1 MKKFPLGVSTPH
13 PPEDS
18 SAAWPALPGDP
29 PSPPGGGGGTPR
41 EGGTPRGT
49 PPGGG
54 GPPGGSPPD
63 PRFPGGHPPAGPRG
77 WLGLVRHPGGT
88 AGGTPPP
95 VLGVKKRGFLAPPG
109 GVQKPQIC
117 PRKKRKLIVR
127 LFGRGFCILGG
138 FRAPGKR
145 GYKTGCFR
153 DPPRIPGTPPEL
165 HLFSHMVDRL
175 PRLAT
180 RPRPET
186 PRRGGGG
193 GTPPSPPGGGIP
205 PPGPPRRAR
214 GAQFPGVG
222 GVPPHPPHPPLP
234 PRGGRG
240 GRGGSP
246 RRPAPPGGALPP
258 GNPPGG
264 PYLRSLPNEGF
275 AFNPR
280 TEERTRTRFDWK
292 SKPTS

>member
-1 MKKFPLGVSTPH
+1 M
-13 PPEDS
+13 
-18 SAAWPALPGDP
+18 
-29 PSPPGGGGGTPR
+29 
-41 EGGTPRGT
+41 
-49 PPGGG
+49 
-54 GPPGGSPPD
+54 
-63 PRFPGGHPPAGPRG
+63 
-77 WLGLVRHPGGT
+77 
-88 AGGTPPP
+88 
-95 VLGVKKRGFLAPPG
+95 GVKKRGFLAPPG

-193 GTPPSPPGGGIP
+193 VPPPPPPGAEFRPRGPPGARAARNFRGWGGYPPTPPTPPSPPGGGGGGGGGPPGARP
-205 PPGPPRRAR
+205 PPAER
-214 GAQFPGVG
+214 
-222 GVPPHPPHPPLP
+222 
-234 PRGGRG
+234 
-240 GRGGSP
+240 S
-246 RRPAPPGGALPP
+246 PPGTLPGDP
-258 GNPPGG
+258 TSGV
-264 PYLRSLPNEGF
+264 PNEGF

-292 SKPTS
+292 SKQTSINRPKEI